1 VLNRDGFTLLA
12 AGATEA
18 PGAVEL
24 AVRFMPWTKALTA
37 VVDGEMAARYGTGL
51 YIIRPDW
58 YVGLIARAGE
68 YDMAERYLGTW
79 LRP

>member
-1 VLNRDGFTLLA
+1 M
-12 AGATEA
+12 EA